1 MKSETESNSATSFAD
16 APPSYDNAA
25 RIVAGPSK
33 LPNNAGRGEPS
44 LHAVVKEAT
53 VNWERVGGWGAISSL
68 QNRLLQSMV
77 ISSDWLS

>member
-1 MKSETESNSATSFAD
+1 MKSETKSNSATSFAD

-44 LHAVVKEAT
+44 LHAVVEEAT
-53 VNWERVGGWGAISSL
+53 VNWGRGGWGAISLL